1 MKVFVTGAAGYIGSV
16 VTERLLDEGR
26 QVVAFDNFDTGNRQA
41 LDPRAELIEGDLR
54 DLEAVTRALKVA
66 KPDAVVH
73 LAARSLVGESVEN
86 PALYFEV
93 NVGGGLNLLHAMR
106 ESGVNRIVF
115 SSTASVYGE
124 PEYAPIDE
132 DHPKRPVNPYG
143 ESKIM
148 FERILGWCGQAHGL
162 KHVSLRYFNACGAS
176 SRFGEARK
184 CETHILPILFQAAL
198 GRRKSFSLFGTD
210 YETPDGTCV
219 RDYVHVIDIAN
230 AHIAALEHIDEVKS
244 RAFNIGSGAG
254 YSNLEIIEAVRRVTG
269 VNFAVESAPRRA
281 GDPARLTASNELIQ
295 RELGWKPQ
303 FTSIEPMA
311 RSAWDFAQRH
321 PNGYSN

>member
-1 MKVFVTGAAGYIGSV
+1 MRVFVTGAAGYIGSV

-26 QVVAFDNFDTGNRQA
+26 QVVAFDNFDTGNRQG
-41 LDPRAELIEGDLR
+41 LDPRADLIEGDLR
-54 DLEAVTRALKVA
+54 DLAAITQALKDA

-106 ESGVNRIVF
+106 EAGVSRIVF

-124 PEYAPIDE
+124 PEYVPIDE
-132 DHPKRPVNPYG
+132 DHPRRPVNPYG
-143 ESKIM
+143 DSKFM
-148 FERILGWCGQAHGL
+148 FERILGWYGDAHGL

-176 SRFGEARK
+176 GRYGEARK
-184 CETHILPILFQAAL
+184 CETHILPILFQTAL
-198 GRRKSFSLFGTD
+198 GQRKCFSLFGTD
-210 YETPDGTCV
+210 YDTPDGTCI
-219 RDYVHVIDIAN
+219 RDYVHVIDIAD
-230 AHIAALEHIDEVKS
+230 AHIAALGHIDSLNV

-254 YSNLEIIEAVRRVTG
+254 YSNMEIIEAVKRVTG
-269 VNFAVESAPRRA
+269 VDFVVESGPRRA

-295 RELGWKPQ
+295 RVLGWKPQ
-303 FTSIEPMA
+303 CTSIEPMA
-311 RSAWDFAQRH
+311 RSAWEFAQKH
-321 PNGYSN
+321 PNGYA

>member
-1 MKVFVTGAAGYIGSV
+1 MRVFVTGAAGYIGSV

-54 DLEAVTRALKVA
+54 DLAAITQALQNA

-106 ESGVNRIVF
+106 EAGVNRIVF

-124 PEYAPIDE
+124 PEYVPIDE
-132 DHPKRPVNPYG
+132 EHPKRPVNPYG
-143 ESKIM
+143 DSKFM
-148 FERILGWCGQAHGL
+148 FERILGWYGEAHGL

-176 SRFGEARK
+176 GQYGEARR

-198 GRRKSFSLFGTD
+198 GQRKSFSLFGAD
-210 YETPDGTCV
+210 YDTPDGTCI

-230 AHIAALEHIDEVKS
+230 AHIAALEQIDGLTV

-254 YSNLEIIEAVRRVTG
+254 YSNLEIIEAVKRVTG
-269 VNFAVESAPRRA
+269 KDFAVETAPRRA
-281 GDPARLTASNELIQ
+281 GDPAKLTASNDLIQ

-311 RSAWDFAQRH
+311 RSAWEFAQEH
-321 PNGYSN
+321 PNGY